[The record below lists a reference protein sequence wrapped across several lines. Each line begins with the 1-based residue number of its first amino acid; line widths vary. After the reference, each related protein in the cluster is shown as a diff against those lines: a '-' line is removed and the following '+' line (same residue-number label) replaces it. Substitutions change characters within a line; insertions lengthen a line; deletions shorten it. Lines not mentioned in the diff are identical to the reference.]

1 MIFEENHP
9 NFIFNVLKCLITYCL
24 TRFVKVLVG
33 FFNKEKVLVVAF
45 SRHCETSRMFVDSST
60 L

>member
-9 NFIFNVLKCLITYCL
+9 NFIFNVLKCLIAYCL

-45 SRHCETSRMFVDSST
+45 SWWYCETSR
-60 L
+60 